1 MGGKT
6 YPTDSFRSLYQVLMG
21 VQRTGAVD
29 RQPTGN
35 PIAAIKLTP
44 LEGSATEFQIYEN
57 TASTYLCRASD
68 GDVYTSKGSVIDNL
82 LLQFHNYLD
91 GKAVSTD

>member
-6 YPTDSFRSLYQVLMG
+6 YPPTVSAVCIRCSWGCSVPARWIDSRRAILSRRSTDPAG
-21 VQRTGAVD
+21 
-29 RQPTGN
+29 
-35 PIAAIKLTP
+35 
-44 LEGSATEFQIYEN
+44 GSATEFQIYEN
-57 TASTYLCRASD
+57 TASTYLCRAS
-68 GDVYTSKGSVIDNL
+68 GRDVYTSKGSVIDNL